1 MKKGA
6 DIWRLFCLLSGRI
19 NSPSGK
25 CSVQTAAKLTSARCI
40 ADSATFRGRRSRC
53 RLPDTRT
60 VRAAGTGRQSTRC
73 HEHYDAEQPAHRCA
87 RDAVLLRP
95 TSVQAS
101 HPEQAEI
108 AGQAVLRAAGHM
120 RLAVAC
126 LIALVAAH
134 QQMAKRASDLTA
146 QAVLTG
152 LIAEWA
158 CHWHRLAACRAVPA
172 AIRRHPAVPA
182 YPARLPAL
190 ADPVAANLHH
200 SVPACLKAWRPL
212 PVCSRQICPYPTD
225 TSPYPPRR

>member
-6 DIWRLFCLLSGRI
+6 DIWRLFCLRSDRI
-19 NSPSGK
+19 NSLSGK
-25 CSVQTAAKLTSARCI
+25 CSVQAAAMLTSDRCK
-40 ADSATFRGRRSRC
+40 ADSAISRGRRSRC
-53 RLPDTRT
+53 RLPDTRMT
-60 VRAAGTGRQSTRC
+60 RAAGTGRQSTRC

-134 QQMAKRASDLTA
+134 QQMAEAASDSAALA
-146 QAVLTG
+146 G
-152 LIAEWA
+152 RIAEWA

-172 AIRRHPAVPA
+172 AIRRHPA
-182 YPARLPAL
+182 YLARLPAL

-200 SVPACLKAWRPL
+200 SVPACLKA
-212 PVCSRQICPYPTD
+212 
-225 TSPYPPRR
+225 